1 MMKLEGWKDAWIIF
15 KKDVCSD
22 RFYLIWNVLFMLYF
36 GGMFS
41 AMLYSVVKFDDA
53 FRPLADCL
61 MLVFIPMIG
70 FYFSRRS
77 FSYLKEDSYTQ
88 MLWYYHTL
96 PIPVRTIMKSRYIQL
111 VVAILFNG
119 ILFFGAIVFI
129 FWLGG
134 LETSLSPV
142 QYISFALTWIGY
154 ALFINGLYI
163 HMEFLNRGRIYF
175 WLSCVLMLSMV
186 VVSVVITL
194 FHGNLLKYTIDISAR
209 YALLSPLMW
218 GSLLIGALGAYW
230 MGIQTIRKLNK
241 RDLI

>member
-1 MMKLEGWKDAWIIF
+1 MKLEGWKDAWVIF

-22 RFYLIWNVLFMLYF
+22 RFYLIWNVMIMVYF

-41 AMLYSVVKFDDA
+41 TMLYSVTKADEA
-53 FRPLADCL
+53 FHPLADCL
-61 MLVFIPMIG
+61 MLVLMPMIG

-88 MLWYYHTL
+88 MLWYYRTL
-96 PIPVRTIMKSRYIQL
+96 PIPVKTIMKSRYIQL
-111 VVAILFNG
+111 LAATLFNG
-119 ILFFGAIVFI
+119 IIFFGTIFVI
-129 FWLGG
+129 FWIGE

-154 ALFINGLYI
+154 ALLMNGLYI
-163 HMEFLNRGRIYF
+163 HMELLNRGRIYF
-175 WLSCVLMLSMV
+175 WLSCVLMLSKV

-230 MGIQTIRKLNK
+230 MGFHTMRKLNK